1 MDDNLNNSQVQQLK
15 DLGFSAKT
23 YAEAFEI
30 FKNYG
35 YDISF
40 HEVNG
45 GDAFYYTDVNGNS
58 SKYYINRELM
68 LKECL
73 EALIGAM
80 KTVSVSPFVKWAGGK
95 RQLIDKIDSLLPS
108 YIKENKPF
116 RYREYF
122 VGGGAVLFHLLSN
135 YPNMTSAVIVDNNS
149 ELINTYVQ
157 IKNNCEELIE
167 KLTYFESVYNNYG
180 SNQEQFYLGA
190 RNEYNNADDISEVER
205 AMLFILLNKTCF
217 NGLYRVNKKGEFN
230 VPWGKRTKISLLDV
244 QNIRNISRLL
254 DEKKVLILC
263 EDYKDVIYRARYNS
277 EDKERTFCY
286 LDPPY
291 LPVSN
296 TSDFTAYTKEGFG
309 KAETDELFASLNFLN
324 GIGNVDW
331 MLSNSD
337 TEYTRVSLEDYNIET
352 VSARRNINSDG
363 NKRGKVNELIVR
375 NYE

>member
-1 MDDNLNNSQVQQLK
+1 M
-15 DLGFSAKT
+15 
-23 YAEAFEI
+23 
-30 FKNYG
+30 
-35 YDISF
+35 
-40 HEVNG
+40 G
-45 GDAFYYTDVNGNS
+45 G
-58 SKYYINRELM
+58 
-68 LKECL
+68 
-73 EALIGAM
+73 
-80 KTVSVSPFVKWAGGK
+80 GGK
-95 RQLIDKIDSLLPS
+95 RQLLDKIDSLLPS

-135 YPNMTSAVIVDNNS
+135 YPNMTSAVIVDNNPD
-149 ELINTYVQ
+149 LINTYNQ

-167 KLTYFESVYNNYG
+167 KLTYFETIYNNYG

-190 RNEYNNADDISEVER
+190 RNEYNDADDLSEVER

-217 NGLYRVNKKGEFN
+217 NGLYRVNKQGKFN
-230 VPWGKRTKISLLDV
+230 VPWGKRNKVTLLDE

-254 DEKKVLILC
+254 NEKKVLILC
-263 EDYKDVIYRARYNS
+263 DDYKDVIYRARYSS

-286 LDPPY
+286 FDPPY
-291 LPVSN
+291 LPVSD

-309 KAETDELFASLNFLN
+309 KEETDELFASLNFLN

-337 TEYTRVSLEDYNIET
+337 TEYTRLSLEDYNIQT
-352 VSARRNINSDG
+352 VSARRNINSNG
-363 NKRGKVNELIVR
+363 NKRGKINEIIVR

>member
-35 YDISF
+35 YDVSF

-45 GDAFYYTDVNGNS
+45 GDVFYYVNSKGIS
-58 SKYYINRELM
+58 SKYYINRDLM
-68 LKECL
+68 LKDCL
-73 EALIGAM
+73 EELIEAQA
-80 KTVSVSPFVKWAGGK
+80 TVSVSPFVKWAGGK
-95 RQLIDKIDSLLPS
+95 RQLLDKIDALLPS

-122 VGGGAVLFHLLSN
+122 VGGGAVLFHLLN
-135 YPNMTSAVIVDNNS
+135 KYPNMTSAVIVDNNPD
-149 ELINTYVQ
+149 LINTYIQ

-167 KLTYFESVYNNYG
+167 KLTYFETIYNNYG
-180 SNQEQFYLGA
+180 SNQERFYLGA
-190 RNEYNNADDISEVER
+190 RNEYNNAEDLSEVER
-205 AMLFILLNKTCF
+205 ALLFILLNKTCF
-217 NGLYRVNKKGEFN
+217 NGLYRVNKKGKFN
-230 VPWGKRTKISLLDV
+230 VPWGKRNKVTLFDE

-254 DEKKVLILC
+254 NEKKVLILC
-263 EDYKDVIYRARYNS
+263 EDFKDVIYRARYSS

-286 LDPPY
+286 FDPPY
-291 LPVSN
+291 LPVSD

-309 KAETDELFASLNFLN
+309 KEETDELFAALNFLN
-324 GIGNVDW
+324 STQSVDW

-337 TEYTRVSLEDYNIET
+337 TKYTRVSLGDYNIET
-352 VSARRNINSDG
+352 VSARRNINSNG
-363 NKRGKVNELIVR
+363 NKRGKINEIIVR

>member
-15 DLGFSAKT
+15 DLGFSVKT
-23 YAEAFEI
+23 YTEAFEL
-30 FKNYG
+30 FRNYG
-35 YDISF
+35 FDISF

-45 GDAFYYTDVNGNS
+45 GDAFYYVNSKGIS
-58 SKYYINRELM
+58 SKYYINRDLM
-68 LKECL
+68 LKDCL
-73 EALIGAM
+73 EELIEAQA
-80 KTVSVSPFVKWAGGK
+80 TVSVSPFVKWAGGK
-95 RQLIDKIDSLLPS
+95 RQLLDKIDSLLPS

-122 VGGGAVLFHLLSN
+122 VGGGAVLFHLLNN
-135 YPNMTSAVIVDNNS
+135 YPNMTSAVIVDNNLD
-149 ELINTYVQ
+149 LINTYVQ
-157 IKNNCEELIE
+157 IKYNCEELIE
-167 KLTYFESVYNNYG
+167 KLITFETLYNNE

-190 RNEYNNADDISEVER
+190 RNEYNDADDLSEVER
-205 AMLFILLNKTCF
+205 ALLFILLNKTCF

-230 VPWGKRTKISLLDV
+230 VPWGKRNKVTLFDE

-254 DEKKVLILC
+254 NEKKVLILC

-286 LDPPY
+286 FDPPY
-291 LPVSN
+291 LPVSD

-309 KAETDELFASLNFLN
+309 KEETDELFASLNFLN
-324 GIGNVDW
+324 GTGNVDW

-337 TEYTRVSLEDYNIET
+337 TEYTRLSLEDYNIQT
-352 VSARRNINSDG
+352 VSARRNINSNG
-363 NKRGKVNELIVR
+363 NKRGKINEIIVR

>member
-15 DLGFSAKT
+15 DLGFSIET
-23 YAEAFEI
+23 YTRAFELFRSYGHEI
-30 FKNYG
+30 VFK
-35 YDISF
+35 
-40 HEVNG
+40 EVND
-45 GDAFYYTDVNGNS
+45 GDAFYYIDTNGNS
-58 SKYYINRELM
+58 SKYYVSRELM

-73 EALIGAM
+73 DSLLSTLQSATI
-80 KTVSVSPFVKWAGGK
+80 SPFVKWAGGK
-95 RQLIDKIDSLLPS
+95 RQLLDKIDALLPS

-135 YPNMTSAVIVDNNS
+135 YPNMTSAVIVDNNPD
-149 ELINTYVQ
+149 LINTYNQ
-157 IKNNCEELIE
+157 IKNNCEELVE
-167 KLTYFESVYNNYG
+167 KLTYFETIYNNYG

-190 RNEYNNADDISEVER
+190 RNEYNNADDLSEVER

-217 NGLYRVNKKGEFN
+217 NGLYRVNKQGKFN
-230 VPWGKRTKISLLDV
+230 VPWGKRNKVTLLDE

-254 DEKKVLILC
+254 NENKVLILC

-277 EDKERTFCY
+277 DDKERTFCY
-286 LDPPY
+286 FDPPY
-291 LPVSN
+291 LPINN

-309 KAETDELFASLNFLN
+309 KAETDELFAALNFLN
-324 GIGNVDW
+324 TTQTVDW

-337 TEYTRVSLEDYNIET
+337 TKYTRVSLGDYNIET
-352 VSARRNINSDG
+352 VSARRNINSNG
-363 NKRGKVNELIVR
+363 NKRGKINEIIVR